1 MKKGEKIM
9 EQLKQLRMA
18 ENLSQKE
25 FAKKLDVS
33 TSLYA
38 MIEKGYRKPSRNFLE
53 KLKKEY
59 KMFDTNIFFTQ

>member
-1 MKKGEKIM
+1 M

-25 FAKKLDVS
+25 
-33 TSLYA
+33 
-38 MIEKGYRKPSRNFLE
+38 YRKPSRNFLE

>member
-1 MKKGEKIM
+1 M

-59 KMFDTNIFFTQ
+59 KMFDTNIFFAQ

>member
-1 MKKGEKIM
+1 M

-59 KMFDTNIFFTQ
+59 KMFDTNIFFT